1 MLARDLLDAWSHL
14 DSPLHRL
21 DARVKLVCALGL
33 VAAVLAVPLRAT
45 WLLRAYGGMLV
56 MLCAMSRLPW
66 GWLGKRLLVLMPFL
80 VLGAVAVMLVPP
92 AEATDARRLGGLV
105 LSRQALAVWTSAGG
119 KCLLALLAA
128 TLLTGTT
135 NAADLIR
142 AGQAVRLPRT
152 LTALAG
158 LALTSL
164 GVLSDE
170 VARMLTARRCR
181 GRVRGTWRRLATMV
195 SVLRTAMARAAER
208 SERVALAMVARGYRG
223 EIPQLTRSPV
233 PAAHLFAGAGFM
245 ALIAAVLG
253 AGLIR

>member
-21 DARVKLVCALGL
+21 DARVKVVCGLGL
-33 VAAVLAVPLRAT
+33 VAGVLALPLRSTA
-45 WLLRAYGGMLV
+45 LLGAYAGMLV
-56 MLCAMSRLPW
+56 VLCALSRLPW
-66 GWLGKRLLVLMPFL
+66 GWMGRRLLVLTPFL
-80 VLGAVAVMLVPP
+80 ALGAVAVMFVPP

-135 NAADLIR
+135 NTADLIR
-142 AGQAVRLPRT
+142 AGQALRIPRT

-164 GVLSDE
+164 GVLGDE
-170 VARMLTARRCR
+170 LARMVTASRCR
-181 GRVRGTWRRLATMV
+181 GHVRGTWRRLTTMV

-233 PAAHLFAGAGFM
+233 PAAHLAAGAGFM
-245 ALIAAVLG
+245 ALTAAVLG
-253 AGLIR
+253 AGLSL